1 MNNNKTT
8 KKKKK
13 IKKANITW
21 KWINDNEEIKHE
33 RIAITNSND
42 GSTYGRAWDYKRNSP
57 ANNNTN
63 SVSRRSGSNN
73 SRSSSSSRSSKRR
86 G

>member
-1 MNNNKTT
+1 MNNNT

-21 KWINDNEEIKHE
+21 KWINDNEVKHE
-33 RIAITNSND
+33 RISITNSND

-63 SVSRRSGSNN
+63 SASRRSGSNS
-73 SRSSSSSRSSKRR
+73 SRSSSSGSSRRR

>member
-1 MNNNKTT
+1 MNNKTT
-8 KKKKK
+8 KKKK
-13 IKKANITW
+13 IKKANVAW
-21 KWINDNEEIKHE
+21 KWIKDDGEIKRE
-33 RIAITNSND
+33 RISITNSSD

-73 SRSSSSSRSSKRR
+73 SRSSSSSSGSSRRR